1 MADPYVPPAVG
12 GDRPWW
18 AKPFASIGVR
28 EKIGYL
34 SAILL
39 GLSIV
44 VGAWTLPNPNFE
56 LVASKQ
62 SSPSTCKAP
71 AASECEK
78 SLTPIGKWKIV
89 TLLFWILVPPCW
101 FWFEYF
107 FLYRYDPQTIP
118 GGTHKPDWHKADW
131 DNFKY
136 GQEVSS
142 KVWLA
147 LVTALT
153 ILYFGKDIRG

>member
-1 MADPYVPPAVG
+1 MTDPYVPPAVRG
-12 GDRPWW
+12 RRPFW
-18 AKPFASIGVR
+18 AKGFARVGVR
-28 EKIGYL
+28 MSIGYL

-39 GLSIV
+39 VLSTWYGIS
-44 VGAWTLPNPNFE
+44 TLYDRNFDPKPAA
-56 LVASKQ
+56 L
-62 SSPSTCKAP
+62 SSPSGVGLP
-71 AASECEK
+71 AAAEREK
-78 SLTPIGKWKIV
+78 TLSAVGKMKAEI
-89 TLLFWILVPPCW
+89 LLFWVLVPPCW

-107 FLYRYDPQTIP
+107 FLYRYDKETLPN
-118 GGTHKPDWHKADW
+118 GDKKPDW